1 MSVHGLSRFAE
12 AMEAWR
18 DSYVLIGGSAC
29 DLLAGSFGVEFRATK
44 DLDVVII
51 LDEASQ
57 GFAEALWGFVKAGG
71 YEAWQDKHGE
81 ARFYRFEKPNDPSCP
96 YMIELFSRHPD
107 FELGDEESEI
117 APLPFSEDIL
127 SLSAIVLDDEYYDFI
142 CSGVISVDEVSVLD
156 AAHLIPLKMKAHI
169 DLSRRKAGGAHVN
182 SVDLK
187 KHRKDVVRLLELV
200 PEARRLE
207 LSGDMRRDALIFLE
221 TVNDPAFRTDQIV
234 EGMDKAEVVRRLRAI
249 YELA

>member
-1 MSVHGLSRFAE
+1 
-12 AMEAWR
+12 
-18 DSYVLIGGSAC
+18 
-29 DLLAGSFGVEFRATK
+29 
-44 DLDVVII
+44 
-51 LDEASQ
+51 
-57 GFAEALWGFVKAGG
+57 
-71 YEAWQDKHGE
+71 
-81 ARFYRFEKPNDPSCP
+81 
-96 YMIELFSRHPD
+96 MIELFSRHPD

-117 APLPFSEDIL
+117 APLPFSEDIS

-142 CSGVISVDEVSVLD
+142 CSGVMGVDEVSVLD

-169 DLSRRKAGGAHVN
+169 DLSRRKAEGAHVN

-200 PEARRLE
+200 PESRRLE
-207 LSGDMRRDALIFLE
+207 LSGGMRRDALIFLE

-234 EGMDKAEVVRRLRAI
+234 EGMDKAEVVRRLRTI

>member
-1 MSVHGLSRFAE
+1 MSVHGLGRFAE

-57 GFAEALWGFVKAGG
+57 GFAEALWIFVKAGG
-71 YEAWQDKHGE
+71 YEVWQDKHGE

-117 APLPFSEDIL
+117 APLPFSEDIS
-127 SLSAIVLDDEYYDFI
+127 SLSAIVLDDELLRFHLQWRDKRRRSE
-142 CSGVISVDEVSVLD
+142 CARCRVLD
-156 AAHLIPLKMKAHI
+156 PFENE
-169 DLSRRKAGGAHVN
+169 SP
-182 SVDLK
+182 
-187 KHRKDVVRLLELV
+187 HR
-200 PEARRLE
+200 P
-207 LSGDMRRDALIFLE
+207 F
-221 TVNDPAFRTDQIV
+221 
-234 EGMDKAEVVRRLRAI
+234 AEKGRGCAC
-249 YELA
+249 